1 MVKSTT
7 EIQIN
12 NSTVS
17 VLNGK
22 KILLGISGGIAA
34 YKTASL
40 VRLFIKAGAHV
51 QVIMTP
57 ASKDFI
63 TPLTLSTLS
72 KNPVFSSFYNQ
83 DDENEKWNNHV
94 ELALW
99 ADLMV
104 IAPATANTLS
114 KMANGTCDNLLI
126 AAYLSAKC
134 PVYYAPAMDL
144 DMYKHPS
151 TIANFFSLTQF
162 GDTIIPAESGELAS
176 GLSGEG
182 RMAEPE
188 HIVAFIEADLE
199 SRLPLKGRKILIT
212 AGPTYE
218 AIDPVRFIGNHSSG
232 KMGFD
237 IASSAANLGASVIL
251 VTGPT
256 HCKVSNPLIKVI
268 PVVSAREMYDACH
281 LYYTEVDVAIAAAAV
296 ADYRPKIVA
305 TQKIKKSADDFT
317 IELEKTKDILASL
330 GEIKDNQ
337 FLIGFALETENE
349 IENAKLKIQKKNLD
363 LIVLNSLQ
371 DSGAGFGKPTNKVT
385 FIDKFF
391 NIEPMDL
398 KSKEAVADDI
408 LNKVVAHFYE

>member
-1 MVKSTT
+1 M
-7 EIQIN
+7 
-12 NSTVS
+12 S

-22 KILLGISGGIAA
+22 KILLGVSGGIAA
-34 YKTASL
+34 YKTATL

-72 KNPVFSSFYNQ
+72 KNPVYSSFYNQ
-83 DDENEKWNNHV
+83 DEADEKWNSHV
-94 ELALW
+94 ELRLW
-99 ADLMV
+99 ADLMI

-114 KMANGTCDNLLI
+114 KMANGACDNLLI
-126 AAYLSAKC
+126 AVYLSAKC
-134 PVYYAPAMDL
+134 PVYFAPAMDL
-144 DMYKHPS
+144 DMYIHPS
-151 TIANFFSLTQF
+151 TLESFKTLKLYGNTM
-162 GDTIIPAESGELAS
+162 IPAETGELAS

-188 HIVAFIEADLE
+188 HIVAFLEADLE
-199 SRLPLKGRKILIT
+199 KKLPLKGKKILIT

-237 IASSAANLGASVIL
+237 IAQSAANLGASVIL
-251 VTGPT
+251 VAGPT
-256 HCKVSNPLIKVI
+256 HFKIDNQLVKVI
-268 PVVSAREMYDACH
+268 PVVSAQEMFDVCH
-281 LYYTEVDVAIAAAAV
+281 SYFSDVDVAIAAAAV
-296 ADYRPKIVA
+296 ADYRPKNVSL
-305 TQKIKKSADDFT
+305 QKIKKEANEFS

-330 GEIKDNQ
+330 GKIKKNQ

-349 IENAKLKIQKKNLD
+349 IENAKSKIQKKNLD
-363 LIVLNSLQ
+363 LIVLNSMQ
-371 DSGAGFGKPTNKVT
+371 DEGAGFGKLTNKIT
-385 FIDKFF
+385 FIDKNFK
-391 NIEPMDL
+391 IEPMEL

-408 LNKVVAHFYE
+408 LNKVIAHFYD

>member
-1 MVKSTT
+1 M
-7 EIQIN
+7 
-12 NSTVS
+12 S
-17 VLNGK
+17 VLSCK

-83 DDENEKWNNHV
+83 DEENEQWNNHV

-134 PVYYAPAMDL
+134 PVYFAPAMDL

-151 TIANFFSLTQF
+151 TIANFLSLTQF
-162 GDTIIPAESGELAS
+162 GNTIIPAEKGELAS

-188 HIVAFIEADLE
+188 NIIAFIEADLE
-199 SRLPLKGRKILIT
+199 SQLPLKGKKILIT

-251 VTGPT
+251 VAGPT
-256 HCKVSNPLIKVI
+256 HCKATNPLIKVI
-268 PVVSAREMYDACH
+268 PVVSAEEMYDACH
-281 LYYTEVDVAIAAAAV
+281 QYYADVDVAIAAAAV
-296 ADYRPKIVA
+296 ADYKPKNVA
-305 TQKIKKSADDFT
+305 SQKIKKSADDFT

-330 GEIKDNQ
+330 GQNKKNQ

-371 DSGAGFGKPTNKVT
+371 DKGAGFGKATNKVT

-391 NIEPMDL
+391 TIEAMEL

-408 LNKVVAHFYE
+408 LNKVIAHFYEMSITGCNTTDNDAM

>member
-1 MVKSTT
+1 M
-7 EIQIN
+7 
-12 NSTVS
+12 S
-17 VLNGK
+17 VLSGK

-199 SRLPLKGRKILIT
+199 SRLPLKGKKILIT

-251 VTGPT
+251 VAGPT
-256 HCKVSNPLIKVI
+256 HYKVNNPLIKVI
-268 PVVSAREMYDACH
+268 PVVSAQEMYNACH
-281 LYYTEVDVAIAAAAV
+281 HYYADADVVIAAAAV
-296 ADYRPKIVA
+296 ADYKPKNVA
-305 TQKIKKSADDFT
+305 SQKIKKSADDFT
-317 IELEKTKDILASL
+317 IELEKTKDIVASL
-330 GEIKDNQ
+330 GEIKKNQ

-371 DSGAGFGKPTNKVT
+371 DSGAGFGKATNKVT

>member
-1 MVKSTT
+1 M
-7 EIQIN
+7 
-12 NSTVS
+12 S
-17 VLNGK
+17 VLSGK
-22 KILLGISGGIAA
+22 KIVLGISGGIAA

-72 KNPVFSSFYNQ
+72 KRPVFSSFYKEDEDLISHDQTPNQ
-83 DDENEKWNNHV
+83 NLEWNNHV
-94 ELALW
+94 EIALW
-99 ADLMV
+99 ADLIV

-114 KMANGTCDNLLI
+114 KMANGICDNILI
-126 AAYLSAKC
+126 ATYLSANC
-134 PVYYAPAMDL
+134 PVYFAPAMDL

-151 TIANFFSLTQF
+151 TLASFSKLKSY
-162 GDTIIPAESGELAS
+162 GNTIIPAESGELAS

-188 HIVAFIEADLE
+188 NIVAFLE
-199 SRLPLKGRKILIT
+199 KNLEKKLPLLGKKIIIT

-237 IASSAANLGASVIL
+237 LAQSAANFGASVIL
-251 VTGPT
+251 ISGPS
-256 HCKVSNPLIKVI
+256 HLSIENNLVQLIR
-268 PVVSAREMYDACH
+268 VVSVQEMYEECH
-281 LYYTEVDVAIAAAAV
+281 KYFETSDVFIGAAAV
-296 ADYRPKIVA
+296 ADYKPKNSAVH
-305 TQKIKKSADDFT
+305 KIKKSEDTLT

-330 GEIKDNQ
+330 GSIKENQ

-349 IENAKLKIQKKNLD
+349 IENAKLKVQKKNLD

-371 DSGAGFGKPTNKVT
+371 DKGAGFGSLTNKVT
-385 FIDKFF
+385 FIDKDFKV
-391 NIEPMDL
+391 EPMEL

-408 LNKVVAHFYE
+408 LNKIIAHYDA

>member
-1 MVKSTT
+1 M
-7 EIQIN
+7 
-12 NSTVS
+12 S

-22 KILLGISGGIAA
+22 KILLGVSGGIAA
-34 YKTASL
+34 YKTATL

-57 ASKDFI
+57 ASKDFV

-72 KNPVFSSFYNQ
+72 KNPVHSSFFNDDDQ
-83 DDENEKWNNHV
+83 DAVWNNHV
-94 ELALW
+94 DLALW
-99 ADLMV
+99 ADLIL

-114 KMANGTCDNLLI
+114 KMATGNCDNLLI
-126 AAYLSAKC
+126 ATYLSAKC
-134 PVYYAPAMDL
+134 PVYFAPAMDL

-151 TIANFFSLTQF
+151 TISTFAALKQF
-162 GDTIIPAESGELAS
+162 GNVMIPAENGELAS
-176 GLSGEG
+176 GLAGEG

-188 HIVAFIEADLE
+188 NIIAFLEADLE
-199 SRLPLKGRKILIT
+199 SKLPLKGKKILIT

-237 IASSAANLGASVIL
+237 IANAAANLGASVIL
-251 VTGPT
+251 VSGPT
-256 HCKVSNPLIKVI
+256 HYKVKNISIEVKNVI
-268 PVVSAREMYDACH
+268 SAQEMYDACH
-281 LYYTEVDVAIAAAAV
+281 SYYNEVDVAIAAAAV
-296 ADYRPKIVA
+296 ADYRPKVVA
-305 TQKIKKSADDFT
+305 LQKIKKTSEEFS

-330 GEIKDNQ
+330 GEIKKNQ

-371 DSGAGFGKPTNKVT
+371 DEGAGFRKETNKIT
-385 FIDKFF
+385 FIDKNFK
-391 NIEPMDL
+391 IEPMEL
-398 KSKEAVADDI
+398 KSKESVAVDI
-408 LNKVVAHFYE
+408 LNKVLQHFDLKK

>member
-1 MVKSTT
+1 M
-7 EIQIN
+7 
-12 NSTVS
+12 S
-17 VLNGK
+17 VLSGK
-22 KILLGISGGIAA
+22 KILLGVSGGIAA

-57 ASKDFI
+57 ASKDFV

-72 KNPVFSSFYNQ
+72 KNPVYSTFFNQ
-83 DDENEKWNNHV
+83 DEEDEKWNNHV
-94 ELALW
+94 ELGLW
-99 ADLMV
+99 ADLMIV
-104 IAPATANTLS
+104 APATANTLS

-134 PVYYAPAMDL
+134 PVYFAPAMDL
-144 DMYKHPS
+144 DMYKHSS
-151 TIANFFSLTQF
+151 TLASFTALEQF
-162 GDTIIPAESGELAS
+162 GNIIIPAENGELAS

-188 HIVAFIEADLE
+188 NIITFLEADLE
-199 SRLPLKGRKILIT
+199 SKLPLKGKKILIT

-237 IASSAANLGASVIL
+237 IANSAANLGASVIL
-251 VTGPT
+251 VAGPT
-256 HCKVSNPLIKVI
+256 HCVANHSLIQVVKVT
-268 PVVSAREMYDACH
+268 SAQEMYEACH
-281 LYYTEVDVAIAAAAV
+281 QYYADVDVVIAAAAV
-296 ADYRPKIVA
+296 ADYKPKIVA
-305 TQKIKKSADDFT
+305 EQKIKKAVDHFV
-317 IELEKTKDILASL
+317 IELEKTKDILSSL
-330 GEIKDNQ
+330 GAAKKQQ

-349 IENAKLKIQKKNLD
+349 IENAKAKIQKKNLD

-371 DSGAGFGKPTNKVT
+371 DEGAGFQKATNKVT
-385 FIDKFF
+385 FIDKDFK
-391 NIEPMDL
+391 IEPMEL

-408 LNKVVAHFYE
+408 VNKVIAHFYE